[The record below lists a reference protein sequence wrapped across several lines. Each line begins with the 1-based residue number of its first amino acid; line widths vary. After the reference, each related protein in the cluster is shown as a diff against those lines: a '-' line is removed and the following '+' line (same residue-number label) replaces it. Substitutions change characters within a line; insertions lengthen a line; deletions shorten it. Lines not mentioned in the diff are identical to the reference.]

1 MDMLTTA
8 LVIIVIFGAAAFMFI
23 VIFVAAAFML
33 LEQRQDAS
41 SHPYTA
47 KDHLFTAAERSFLGV
62 LDKAIGD
69 NARVFGQVRI
79 ADILSVRKGLSKS
92 DRQTAQNKIN
102 SKHIDY
108 IVCDSSTLRIL
119 CAIELNDKSHEKKKR
134 IERDQFVESA
144 FKAAGI
150 PLLWIKARKGYS
162 IEAIRS
168 ELRPHIKNTYS
179 PETVN
184 PNLLEQEQK
193 GAL

>member
-8 LVIIVIFGAAAFMFI
+8 LVIIVIFGAAAFM
-23 VIFVAAAFML
+23 L

-41 SHPYTA
+41 SHPYKA

-79 ADILSVRKGLSKS
+79 ADILSVRNGLSNS
-92 DRQTAQNKIN
+92 DRQIAQNKIN

-108 IVCDSSTLRIL
+108 IVCDSSTLGIL

-134 IERDQFVESA
+134 IVRDEFVESA
-144 FKAAGI
+144 FKAASI
-150 PLLWIKARKGYS
+150 PLLWIKARKRYS

-168 ELRPHIKNTYS
+168 ELSPHIKSIYS

-184 PNLLEQEQK
+184 PNLLEQEQQ